1 MKRAEWGVSPS
12 LPALIQKPQATEER
26 TMKSIYYVGAGAAI
40 VGAGCLLA
48 LQVVGG
54 LEHTAGAS
62 FYTVASTIAA
72 MVVVAILPVFIH
84 FASHISKT
92 LAVVLTVGF
101 LGFLAYS
108 VQATIGRT
116 GEYRETKALGKND
129 AGRIQAELAD
139 VKRTIAFATPDLEKE
154 CKVVGPECRRK
165 QKTMDALINE
175 SIKLN
180 ADLRS
185 LGSSRLGDI
194 SSTTVAWALAGHVSE
209 ETIRKASP
217 LGLVLGLE
225 TVIWGLVWLA
235 TAAIQAAWN
244 MAPVQVRAVQAITER
259 EEPLTSDELE
269 ELRRILRGVKR
280 PVNNNEL
287 AALVG
292 VSPGECSKRVQ
303 DAVNAGILQ
312 KCRNGRE
319 VAITLH

>member
-1 MKRAEWGVSPS
+1 MKG
-12 LPALIQKPQATEER
+12 
-26 TMKSIYYVGAGAAI
+26 IYYVGAGAAI
-40 VGAGCLLA
+40 VGAGCLLG
-48 LQVVGG
+48 LQVIGG

-72 MVVVAILPVFIH
+72 MVTVALLPVFIH
-84 FASHISKT
+84 FATHISKT

-129 AGRIQAELAD
+129 AGRIQAELAHVKQTLAWAVPD
-139 VKRTIAFATPDLEKE
+139 VEKE
-154 CKVVGPECRRK
+154 CRIVGEECKRK
-165 QKTMDALINE
+165 RKTVQLLIDE
-175 SIKLN
+175 QSKLN
-180 ADLRS
+180 ADLRN
-185 LGSSRLGDI
+185 LGSARLGDI
-194 SSTTVAWALAGHVSE
+194 GSTTVAWALAGHVSE

-235 TAAIQAAWN
+235 TAAIQTAWN
-244 MAPVQVRAVQAITER
+244 MAPVRVAVQAITER

-269 ELRRILRGVKR
+269 ELRRILLSVRR

-287 AALVG
+287 AALAKI
-292 VSPGECSKRVQ
+292 SPGECSKRVQ
-303 DAVNAGILQ
+303 EAVGLGILQ
-312 KCRNGRE
+312 KQRAGRE